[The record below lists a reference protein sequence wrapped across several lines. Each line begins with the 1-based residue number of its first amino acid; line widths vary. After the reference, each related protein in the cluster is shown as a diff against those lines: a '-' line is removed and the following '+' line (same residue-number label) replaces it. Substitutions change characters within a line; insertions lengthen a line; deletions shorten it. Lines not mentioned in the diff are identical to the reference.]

1 MDGPTPP
8 NNASTDLSE
17 LKIVG
22 EDAVQ
27 HQETAQRGSVN
38 PKQLTAELRLANWP
52 RVAKL
57 VKHGKTYA
65 KFIGP
70 GFMIAVAYSEFSFS
84 LSSLAVVSV
93 PPNFYCDP
101 KRL

>member
-17 LKIVG
+17 PKIVG

-27 HQETAQRGSVN
+27 HQETAKRGSVN
-38 PKQLTAELRLANWP
+38 PKQLTAELRLAKWP
-52 RVAKL
+52 LVAKL

-70 GFMIAVAYSEFSFS
+70 GFMIAVAYSEFPFS
-84 LSSLAVVSV
+84 LPFFTVVSV
-93 PPNFYCDP
+93 SPNF
-101 KRL
+101 